1 MMSGLQIGKAI
12 KTILSGIDKVYPLVA
27 DEGTTYPFVV
37 YRRSGL
43 YPSTTKDRYS
53 FREMA
58 TIEVIVAAANY
69 PDSITLA
76 EQVKGKLEH
85 TRGKFND
92 ITIGDILLINADEDY
107 IEDAFVQKLTFQI
120 EIL

>member
-27 DEGTTYPFVV
+27 DVGTTYPFVV

-53 FREMA
+53 YREMA

-92 ITIGDILLINADEDY
+92 INVGDILLINADEDY

>member
-1 MMSGLQIGKAI
+1 MSGLQIGKAI
-12 KTILSGIDKVYPLVA
+12 KSILSGIDKVYPLVA
-27 DEGTTYPFVV
+27 DEGTTYPFVI

-58 TIEVIVAAANY
+58 TVELIVAAATY
-69 PDSITLA
+69 PDSISLA
-76 EQVKGKLEH
+76 EKVKGTLEH

-92 ITIGDILLINADEDY
+92 IVIGDITMINADEDY
-107 IEDAFVQKLTFQI
+107 LEDAFIQKLTFQI

>member
-1 MMSGLQIGKAI
+1 MSGLQIGKAI

-53 FREMA
+53 YREMA
-58 TIEVIVAAANY
+58 TVEVIVAAATY

-76 EQVKGKLEH
+76 EKVKGKLEH
-85 TRGKFND
+85 TRGKYND
-92 ITIGDILLINADEDY
+92 ITVGDILLVNADEDY
-107 IEDAFVQKLTFQI
+107 LEDAFIQKLTFQI

>member
-1 MMSGLQIGKAI
+1 MSGLQVGKAI

-43 YPSTTKDRYS
+43 YPATTKDRYS
-53 FREMA
+53 YREMA
-58 TIEVIVAAANY
+58 TVEILVAANSY
-69 PDSITLA
+69 LDSITLA

-85 TRGKFND
+85 TRGKYND
-92 ITIGDILLINADEDY
+92 INIGDITLVNADENFV
-107 IEDAFVQKLTFQI
+107 EDAFTQKLTFQI
-120 EIL
+120 EII

>member
-1 MMSGLQIGKAI
+1 MSGLQIGKAI

-53 FREMA
+53 YREMA
-58 TIEVIVAAANY
+58 TVEVMVIAATY
-69 PDSITLA
+69 SDSITLA
-76 EQVKGKLEH
+76 ESVKGKLEH

-92 ITIGDILLINADEDY
+92 IMIGDILLINADEDY
-107 IEDAFVQKLTFQI
+107 LEDAFV
-120 EIL
+120 